1 MVRRHVGA
9 LGIASRARVL
19 GLLALLAG
27 LLVALACAA
36 PRAHA
41 DQTGPDYISS
51 DNVEFVKSVRSPSGL
66 TAGARIIGHYM
77 YVTSS
82 KDLEIF
88 DISTPEDPQ
97 LVGSITANIQ
107 FENEEVPTNGKLLG
121 ISSDLVNTGPECLS
135 QPPTGVN
142 TVVGGGCLRLY
153 DVRDPANVKEL
164 PSVPGAGDHT
174 STCILD
180 CTYFYGSRGSITDAR
195 HVFEPGGKAVKLEQN
210 WKTAVNAQGIDFTN
224 TCHNVHEVRPG
235 IIITACQPFEVL
247 SVLPED

>member
-27 LLVALACAA
+27 LLAAFACAA

-41 DQTGPDYISS
+41 DTTGPDYITS
-51 DNVEFVKSVRSPSGL
+51 DNVEFIKSVRSPSGL
-66 TAGARIIGHYM
+66 TAGARVIGNYM

-88 DISTPEDPQ
+88 DISTPEDPKM
-97 LVGSITANIQ
+97 VGSITANIQ
-107 FENEEVPTNGKLLG
+107 FENEEVPTNGKLLA
-121 ISSDLVNTGPECLS
+121 ISSDLLNTGPECLS
-135 QPPTGVN
+135 SGPTGVN

-174 STCILD
+174 STCVLD
-180 CTYFYGSRGSITDAR
+180 CTYFYGSRGSTPDGR
-195 HVFEPGGKAVKLEQN
+195 PVFERGGHAVKLAQN
-210 WKTAVNAQGIDFTN
+210 
-224 TCHNVHEVRPG
+224 
-235 IIITACQPFEVL
+235 
-247 SVLPED
+247 